1 LTPALPFSRVDI
13 ARGVTIPNCISEAL
27 AEEIGTH
34 IGDGHLKFV
43 KPSRGGT
50 EYRWIYSGHLTED
63 REYLLS
69 HVASLVKKLYNIR
82 GSIYE
87 RSAKT
92 ELSLM
97 YGSKAV
103 FYFKSRVLGIP
114 IGPKHSIRVPPVVFQ
129 SEDSG
134 IFAACLRGL
143 FDTDGSLAFQK
154 NWREEYADPIIN
166 LGTVSPLLADD
177 VGVLLGL
184 LHFQFRQNTYRSK
197 DPNKR
202 PLHHIWLDG
211 PKRLEEWI
219 AKVGFANVSKF
230 SKYLVWKAYGYCPPR
245 TTHLERLRMINE
257 KCK

>member
-1 LTPALPFSRVDI
+1 
-13 ARGVTIPNCISEAL
+13 L

-103 FYFKSRVLGIP
+103 FCFKSKVLGIP
-114 IGPKHSIRVPPVVFQ
+114 IGPKHSIRIPAIIFQ
-129 SEDSG
+129 SEDNG

-166 LGTVSPLLADD
+166 FGTVSPLLADD
-177 VGVLLGL
+177 VAVLLGL
-184 LHFQFRQNTYRSK
+184 LHFHFRQNTYRSK

-245 TTHLERLRMINE
+245 TTHLERLRMIDE

>member
-1 LTPALPFSRVDI
+1 
-13 ARGVTIPNCISEAL
+13 VTIPNCISEAL

-50 EYRWIYSGHLTED
+50 EYRWIFSGHLTED

-103 FYFKSRVLGIP
+103 FYFKSKVLGIP
-114 IGPKHSIRVPPVVFQ
+114 IGPKHSIRIPAIIFQ
-129 SEDSG
+129 SEDNG

-166 LGTVSPLLADD
+166 FGTVSPLLADD
-177 VGVLLGL
+177 VAVLLGQ
-184 LHFQFRQNTYRSK
+184 LHFHFRQNTYRSK

-219 AKVGFANVSKF
+219 AKVGFANASKF

-245 TTHLERLRMINE
+245 TTHLERLRMIDE